1 MTKETY
7 GEYQFVLEEGV
18 YTITE
23 LEKLIADLKTA
34 QTKMSNHLTQSMQ
47 SARKAQEK

>member
-1 MTKETY
+1 MNKELY
-7 GEYQFVLEEGV
+7 GEYQFVLEKGI

-34 QTKMSNHLTQSMQ
+34 QAKMSNHLTQSLQ
-47 SARKAQEK
+47 SIKKAQEK